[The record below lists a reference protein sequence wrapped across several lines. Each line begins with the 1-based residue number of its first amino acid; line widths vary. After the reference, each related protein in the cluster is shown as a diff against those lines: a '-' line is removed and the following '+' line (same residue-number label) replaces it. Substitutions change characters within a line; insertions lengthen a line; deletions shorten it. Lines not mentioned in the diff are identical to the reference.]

1 MVAAETGTEI
11 KPKMNFSGKVVKTSL
26 AGALIDIGLNVQ
38 AVLHISQIPTDEKS
52 ESVRRV
58 EDILQIGQEIEVWV
72 KKVREGHVELTM
84 IRPLDLE
91 WREIKK
97 GMNIKGKVVRI
108 EKFGVFVEIGAERPG
123 LVHISEMAHG
133 YVKSPSDLV
142 KEGDEIEA
150 QVLDVNRKKKQIKL
164 SMKALEPE
172 PVIEEPKKAPESQ
185 RQYNQP
191 QQTAGGP
198 SKEKPQRRK
207 KAAPPRKNR
216 EHGDSTDFLASPER
230 QRQLR
235 RSRTDL
241 YGNRPARSHG

>member
-97 GMNIKGKVVRI
+97 GMNIKGKV
-108 EKFGVFVEIGAERPG
+108 
-123 LVHISEMAHG
+123 
-133 YVKSPSDLV
+133 
-142 KEGDEIEA
+142 
-150 QVLDVNRKKKQIKL
+150 
-164 SMKALEPE
+164 
-172 PVIEEPKKAPESQ
+172 
-185 RQYNQP
+185 
-191 QQTAGGP
+191 GP
-198 SKEKPQRRK
+198 
-207 KAAPPRKNR
+207 N
-216 EHGDSTDFLASPER
+216 
-230 QRQLR
+230 
-235 RSRTDL
+235 
-241 YGNRPARSHG
+241 